1 MTDEKPIR
9 SFLAI
14 DPPEGVIREIAR
26 IEEKLR
32 RLIRGDIRWVRPEAI
47 HLTLKFFG
55 DIGQGDVA
63 RISAAAGKSAALF
76 GPFDLTVG
84 GAGVFPDPKRPR
96 VLWLGLGGETARLTA
111 FHKEL
116 ERSLDEIGFA
126 REAKPFRAHL
136 TLGRVRSQE
145 LTGLGEVLEKR
156 ETYAAGAFRA
166 SGLNLYQ
173 SNLTPQG
180 AIYTRLAEYP
190 FAGQVG
196 A

>member
-1 MTDEKPIR
+1 MDDKTIR

-14 DPPEGVIREIAR
+14 DLPEGVIREIAR
-26 IEEKLR
+26 VEEKLR
-32 RLIRGDIRWVRPEAI
+32 SLIRGDIRWVRPEAI

-55 DIGQGDVA
+55 DIGQNDVA
-63 RISAAAGKSAALF
+63 RISAAAGKAAALF

-96 VLWLGLGGETARLTA
+96 VLWLGLGGETGRLTA

-126 REAKPFRAHL
+126 REEKPFRAHL
-136 TLGRVRSQE
+136 TLGRVRGQG

-156 ETYAAGAFRA
+156 ETYGAGAFRA
-166 SGLNLYQ
+166 AGLSLYQ
-173 SNLTPQG
+173 SDLTPRG
-180 AIYTRLAEYP
+180 AIYTRLAECP
-190 FAGQVG
+190 FSGQ
-196 A
+196 AEA

>member
-14 DPPEGVIREIAR
+14 DLPEGVIREIAR
-26 IEEKLR
+26 VEEKLR

-55 DIGQGDVA
+55 DIGQNDVA
-63 RISAAAGKSAALF
+63 RISAAAGKAAVLF

-96 VLWLGLGGETARLTA
+96 VLWLGLGGETGRLAA

-126 REAKPFRAHL
+126 REEKPFRAHL
-136 TLGRVRSQE
+136 TLARVRGQG

-156 ETYAAGAFRA
+156 ETYGAGTFRA
-166 SGLNLYQ
+166 TGLSLYQ
-173 SNLTPQG
+173 SDLTPRG
-180 AIYTRLAEYP
+180 AIYTRLAECP
-190 FAGQVG
+190 FSGEAE